1 MIIAVDGPAASG
13 KGTLARR
20 LAAHFKIDHLDTGSL
35 YRCVALGVLR
45 AGRYPN
51 NESDAI
57 TAAHDVRSLDLSDPE
72 LRDEKVGNAASTVAQ
87 FPAVRQIL
95 LDYQR
100 QVAAAGAVLDGR
112 DIGTVVCPD
121 ADHKFYVT
129 ASLEIRAERRIA
141 ELLARGVAVSPDEIR
156 EEMAVRDRLDRE
168 RATSPLILA
177 SDAHLLDT
185 TNLDIDSAFSYAL
198 TLIGQN

>member
-45 AGRYPN
+45 AGRDPN

-57 TAAHDVRSLDLSDPE
+57 TAAHDVRSLDLSDPD

-141 ELLARGVAVSPDEIR
+141 ELLDRGVAVSPDEIR

-198 TLIGQN
+198 TLIEQN